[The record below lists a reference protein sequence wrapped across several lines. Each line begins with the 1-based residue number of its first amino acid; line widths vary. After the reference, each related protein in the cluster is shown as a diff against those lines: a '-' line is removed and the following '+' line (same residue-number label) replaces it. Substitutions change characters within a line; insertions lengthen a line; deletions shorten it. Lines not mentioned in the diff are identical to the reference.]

1 VSDVSGGARVPRVAW
16 AVVYDDPAQVFVA
29 TDEFVLTRVLAL
41 KVVARSQP
49 ASLGDR
55 NLHLIRD
62 ALLEERWADAVATWV
77 TATDTRLDAFPDEE
91 LWTAE
96 ALDEE
101 LVALQVRLSPI
112 FEDPAPPG
120 D

>member
-1 VSDVSGGARVPRVAW
+1 VSDVSGGPSVPRVAW

-29 TDEFVLTRVLAL
+29 TDEFVLTRLLAL
-41 KVVARSQP
+41 KVVARAP
-49 ASLGDR
+49 ATSLGSRD
-55 NLHLIRD
+55 LDLIRE
-62 ALLEERWADAVATWV
+62 ALLDERWGDAVALWV

-96 ALDEE
+96 AVDEE
-101 LVALQVRLSPI
+101 LVSLQVRLSPI